1 MNSISY
7 TLLNEIY
14 EISNNIP
21 RVLRSVNTVVLCYP
35 KIMNIRKKF
44 APYLF
49 IAILS
54 FIGLFLYIHTF
65 SPTKQIDF
73 FGVQI
78 IPVAPFLAIF
88 FLSISCLF
96 AFILANSRRGL
107 LIGLFALSF
116 LFLQYIRY
124 NNVFY
129 TILLILIFTLIE
141 FLFWKKK

>member
-21 RVLRSVNTVVLCYP
+21 RVLSCVNTVILCYP
-35 KIMNIRKKF
+35 KIMKARKRF
-44 APYLF
+44 VPYLI

-54 FIGLFLYIHTF
+54 LIGFFLYIQTF
-65 SPTKQIDF
+65 SPTKPIDF
-73 FGVQI
+73 FNFQI
-78 IPVAPFLAIF
+78 MPVAPFLAIF
-88 FLSISCLF
+88 FLLISCLF
-96 AFILANSRRGL
+96 AFIMANSRRGL

-116 LFLQYIRY
+116 LALQYFHY
-124 NNVFY
+124 NNIFY
-129 TILLILIFTLIE
+129 TILLIIIFSLIE

>member
-14 EISNNIP
+14 EISNNIS
-21 RVLRSVNTVVLCYP
+21 RVLSCVNTVVLCYP
-35 KIMNIRKKF
+35 KIMNARKKF
-44 APYLF
+44 VPYLF

-54 FIGLFLYIHTF
+54 LVGLFLYIHTF
-65 SPTKQIDF
+65 TPTKSIDF
-73 FGVQI
+73 FDVQI
-78 IPVAPFLAIF
+78 IPIAPFLAIF
-88 FLSISCLF
+88 FLTVSCLF

-107 LIGLFALSF
+107 LVGLFAISF